1 MSYRITIKREGSLLS
16 VIVDEQVTD
25 AQVSIVTA
33 ILKAEDLTYGEAL
46 FFLAN
51 RNQLRRHAV
60 DSPAGA
66 GEEVEAFRG

>member
-1 MSYRITIKREGSLLS
+1 MIQLKITQPGSLLS
-16 VIVDEQVTD
+16 VLHEQEITP
-25 AQVSIVTA
+25 AQVSIVAA
-33 ILKAEDLTYGEAL
+33 ILKAPDLTYSEVL

-66 GEEVEAFRG
+66 GESVEAFRG